1 MANTK
6 IPSEL
11 SSTPSISDSGDATAI
26 TITSAEAVGIGTTS
40 PTTAKVVI
48 SHAATEIGLHTTGG
62 YNYQAKFESTDAEA
76 AIVIED
82 SNSTND
88 GNRIG
93 VVTND
98 LVFTTNNSERLRI
111 DGTGSKMISTQGTTI
126 SSHWGTEFQ
135 GFQMADTHIA
145 GYANTVLFMGGNNVW
160 TDSGYKRLSTGYSS
174 QLVVNSSGGL
184 SFRTWGTGSAGDLG
198 SPDYRFDVSHDGNI
212 TAPNNP
218 AFDVSDSNG
227 TTQGNTKAFGTV
239 YVNKGSHYSTSNGRF
254 TAPVAG
260 TYLFYMSYIKNGSL
274 SVHRRGF
281 IKNGST
287 TDLFPNGRQL
297 RLDADS
303 SGGSQYGDNG
313 YLIMMTTLA
322 ANDYIQVYQ
331 SAGNS
336 YGAHEYEVFGG
347 YLIG

>member
-26 TITSAEAVGIGTTS
+26 TITSDENVGIGTAS
-40 PTTAKVVI
+40 PNQDGFDAN
-48 SHAATEIGLHTTGG
+48 ATVLSVKSANNGEGVLELIGGG
-62 YNYQAKFESTDAEA
+62 N
-76 AIVIED
+76 
-82 SNSTND
+82 NSGDT
-88 GNRIG
+88 IG
-93 VVTND
+93 VLNFMSQSAVSPATQIVTERWTAD
-98 LVFTTNNSERLRI
+98 DEGSMVFKTSSGERMRIPANNKHLYIGFSGTEAPSTVL
-111 DGTGSKMISTQGTTI
+111 DGTGGAGCVYIGNSSDSFPVVALESTHSKWLADYI
-126 SSHWGTEFQ
+126 SSDGALQSYNSVTDRLTQ
-135 GFQMADTHIA
+135 KTT
-145 GYANTVLFMGGNNVW
+145 ANGEVTFP
-160 TDSGYKRLSTGYSS
+160 Y
-174 QLVVNSSGGL
+174 Q
-184 SFRTWGTGSAGDLG
+184 
-198 SPDYRFDVSHDGNI
+198 
-212 TAPNNP
+212 P
-218 AFDVSDSNG
+218 AFDVSDSGG
-227 TTQGNTKAFGTV
+227 TSQGNTKTFGTV

-254 TAPVAG
+254 TAPIAG

-303 SGGSQYGDNG
+303 SGGQQYGDNG